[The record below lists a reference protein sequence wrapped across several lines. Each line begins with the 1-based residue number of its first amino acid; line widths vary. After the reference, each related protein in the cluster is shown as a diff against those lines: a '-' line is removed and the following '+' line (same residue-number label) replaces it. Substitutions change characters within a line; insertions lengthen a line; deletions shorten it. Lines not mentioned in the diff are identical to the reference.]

1 MILHTLEYLSFAQRD
16 PAGVKTVLAQFFSL
30 DSEGFVFKGKKALID
45 ETNAPHISKNEAE
58 MHALYSCKN
67 RHVRALSSASLGN
80 LPARPRSRLWD
91 T

>member
-45 ETNAPHISKNEAE
+45 ETNAPHVSKNEAE
-58 MHALYSCKN
+58 MHACIVFTQKPSRSCLIFGKF
-67 RHVRALSSASLGN
+67 R
-80 LPARPRSRLWD
+80 
-91 T
+91 